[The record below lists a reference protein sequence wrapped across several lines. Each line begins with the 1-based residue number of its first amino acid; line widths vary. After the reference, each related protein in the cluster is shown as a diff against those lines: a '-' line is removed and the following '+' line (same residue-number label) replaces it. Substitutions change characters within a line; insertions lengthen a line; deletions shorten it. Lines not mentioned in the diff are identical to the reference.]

1 MDLNEVLVF
10 TQVVR
15 TGSFTAAA
23 KALGMQKSSV
33 SRKVTDLEERLG
45 VRLLQRTTRTLRL
58 TEEGQLYYEQCTRG
72 LAELE
77 EAELRVTGS
86 RSSPRGVLRVTAP
99 LSFGFLGGAV
109 AEYLEK
115 NTEVQLEL
123 SCTDRVVDL
132 VEEGYDVAI
141 RAGHLADSSLIARR
155 VGGLPRILVA
165 SPRYLK
171 RRGTPKTPAE
181 LSRHSCI
188 AFGPRLKTVW
198 SLRSED
204 DQADVPIDARLAV
217 NDFEL
222 IREAASAGLGITL
235 IAGPFCAEALA
246 KRELQQV
253 LPAWSSPVMPVHTV
267 YPSSR
272 HLSSKVK
279 RFVEVLQARMPG
291 AKA

>member
-15 TGSFTAAA
+15 AGSFTAAA

-33 SRKVTDLEERLG
+33 SRKVSDLEERLG
-45 VRLLQRTTRTLRL
+45 VRLLQRTTRTLGL
-58 TEEGQLYYEQCTRG
+58 TEEGQLYYEQCVRG

-77 EAELRVTGS
+77 EAELRLTGS
-86 RSSPRGVLRVTAP
+86 RSTPRGVLRVTAP
-99 LSFGFLGGAV
+99 LSFGFLGGPV
-109 AEYLEK
+109 ADYLEK
-115 NTEVQLEL
+115 NPEVQLEL

-141 RAGHLADSSLIARR
+141 RAGKLADSSLIARR

-171 RRGTPKTPAE
+171 KRGTPKTPEE
-181 LSRHSCI
+181 LARHSCI

-198 SLRSED
+198 SLGTGEEETEVS
-204 DQADVPIDARLAV
+204 INARLAV

-222 IREAASAGLGITL
+222 IREAAVAGLGIAL
-235 IAGPFCAEALA
+235 MAAPFCDDALET
-246 KRELQQV
+246 RELQRV
-253 LPAWSSPVMPVHTV
+253 LPAWSSPVMPVQAV
-267 YPSSR
+267 YPTSR

-279 RFVEVLQARMPG
+279 RFVEVLQAKMPG
-291 AKA
+291 AKT